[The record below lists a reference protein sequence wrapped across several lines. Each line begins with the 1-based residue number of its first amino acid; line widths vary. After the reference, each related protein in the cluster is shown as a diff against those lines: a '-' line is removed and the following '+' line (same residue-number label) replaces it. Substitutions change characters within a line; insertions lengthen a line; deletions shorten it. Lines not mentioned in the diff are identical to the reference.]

1 MINETEFNV
10 LKVMAE
16 KDRNWNCYLLDR
28 VLSVRDIPGFGNVV
42 RIVNNLAIQGFVEII
57 DIENATQPDY
67 RVTNEGREYVKI
79 RHSGE

>member
-1 MINETEFNV
+1 MIANIEFNV

-16 KDRNWNCYLLDR
+16 KDWNCYLLVR

-42 RIVNNLAIQGFVEII
+42 RIVNSLTDQGLVEII

-67 RVTNEGREYVKI
+67 RVTDEGHEYVKNH
-79 RHSGE
+79 HSGD